1 MSTIQSRSNI
11 KKSLV
16 SYKPSSLDIILA
28 EMKTISGITKQKR
41 DTFHFLYSSLQSLF
55 LSIPRW
61 CFVGKRDSVLPL
73 WWWCSCC
80 SERPMNRHR
89 HWYRPNFSGYQAPFF
104 GYRVPFFRYRVP
116 FFRYRAPFFGYLDP
130 FFEHI
135 VPFFGYWVPFF
146 GYQAPFIGYLDPFF
160 PF

>member
-1 MSTIQSRSNI
+1 M
-11 KKSLV
+11 V

-80 SERPMNRHR
+80 SERPMNQHRHR
-89 HWYRPNFSGYQAPFF
+89 YRPNLEVQQGSPNHQTFRFDQLNHGRINLLNKSLFWTYQKM
-104 GYRVPFFRYRVP
+104 
-116 FFRYRAPFFGYLDP
+116 LDQNLEAKNCRLS
-130 FFEHI
+130 FCNSLM
-135 VPFFGYWVPFF
+135 VT
-146 GYQAPFIGYLDPFF
+146 
-160 PF
+160 

>member
-1 MSTIQSRSNI
+1 MSRRFDKLSLLRFNSLQFYISRVQVKSDELETTIIYFWHFLSLSQISRQKSTLMVLSLLLTILICLLQSRSNI

-73 WWWCSCC
+73 
-80 SERPMNRHR
+80 
-89 HWYRPNFSGYQAPFF
+89 
-104 GYRVPFFRYRVP
+104 
-116 FFRYRAPFFGYLDP
+116 
-130 FFEHI
+130 
-135 VPFFGYWVPFF
+135 
-146 GYQAPFIGYLDPFF
+146 
-160 PF
+160 